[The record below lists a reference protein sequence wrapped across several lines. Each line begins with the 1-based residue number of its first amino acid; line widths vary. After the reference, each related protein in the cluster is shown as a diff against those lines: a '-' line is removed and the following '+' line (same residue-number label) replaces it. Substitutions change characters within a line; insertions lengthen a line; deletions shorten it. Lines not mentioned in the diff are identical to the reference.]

1 MHARA
6 AIENRRSICFLLII
20 RGNFVNRIVVP
31 DDYPSVFTGSA
42 AETRLREIGDADIH
56 TSNPQTSEEL
66 SQRVSGADGIINI
79 RAFCKFD
86 ADFFSNCGGLK
97 VLSIWGTGT
106 DHVDLGAAE
115 NAGVIVSNTP
125 GVAAVSVAE
134 HTLALMMAA
143 ARQIP
148 GNDSAMRA
156 GDWPRGQMTQLHG
169 KTLGLI
175 GLGAIGRQTARIAAG
190 VGMKLIAWTFHPD
203 DDFAAEVGLEF
214 VDLNTLYE
222 RADVV
227 SIHVRQ
233 SVDTIGMIGTEAFS
247 RMGPDTIL
255 VNTARGPVV
264 DEEALI
270 SALENGSLAAA
281 GLDVFDQEPLPPN
294 HPIGK
299 LKNVVL
305 SPHNAGITPE
315 VTEAGL
321 LMSVENIA
329 AALSGNPQNVVHSS

>member
-1 MHARA
+1 M
-6 AIENRRSICFLLII
+6 
-20 RGNFVNRIVVP
+20 NRIVVP
-31 DDYPSVFTGSA
+31 DDYPSVFIGSA
-42 AETRLREIGDADIH
+42 AEARLREIGDVEIH
-56 TSNPQTSEEL
+56 TSNPQTPEEL
-66 SQRVSGADGIINI
+66 LNRVSGVDGIINI

-86 ADFFSNCGGLK
+86 ADFFSNCSALK
-97 VLSIWGTGT
+97 ILSIWGTGT
-106 DHVDLGAAE
+106 DHVDLSAAK
-115 NAGVIVSNTP
+115 NANVIVSNTP

-148 GNDSAMRA
+148 GNDSSMRA
-156 GDWPRGQMTQLHG
+156 GEWPRGQMTQLNG

-190 VGMKLIAWTFHPD
+190 IGMKLIAWTFHPD
-203 DDFAAEVGLEF
+203 DDFAAKVGLEF

-227 SIHVRQ
+227 SLHVRQ
-233 SVDTIGMIGTEAFS
+233 SADTIGMIDAEAFS
-247 RMGPDTIL
+247 RMGPNTIL
-255 VNTARGPVV
+255 VNTARGPIL
-264 DEEALI
+264 EEKALI
-270 SALENGSLAAA
+270 SALTNGTLAAA

-294 HPIGK
+294 HPLGK

-329 AALSGNPQNVVHSS
+329 AALSGKPQNVVYSF

>member
-1 MHARA
+1 M
-6 AIENRRSICFLLII
+6 
-20 RGNFVNRIVVP
+20 NRIVVP
-31 DDYPSVFTGSA
+31 DDYPSVFIGSA
-42 AETRLREIGDADIH
+42 AEARLREIGDVEIH
-56 TSNPQTSEEL
+56 TSNPQTPEEL
-66 SQRVSGADGIINI
+66 LNRVSGVDGIINI

-86 ADFFSNCGGLK
+86 ADFFSNCSALK
-97 VLSIWGTGT
+97 ILSIWGTGT
-106 DHVDLGAAE
+106 DHVDLSAAK
-115 NAGVIVSNTP
+115 NANVIVSNTP

-148 GNDSAMRA
+148 GNDSSMRA
-156 GDWPRGQMTQLHG
+156 GEWPRGQMTQLNG

-175 GLGAIGRQTARIAAG
+175 GLGAIGQQTARIAAG
-190 VGMKLIAWTFHPD
+190 IGMKLIAWTFHPD
-203 DDFAAEVGLEF
+203 DDFAAKVGLEF

-227 SIHVRQ
+227 SVHVRQ
-233 SVDTIGMIGTEAFS
+233 SADTIGMIDAEAFS
-247 RMGPDTIL
+247 RMGPNTIL
-255 VNTARGPVV
+255 VNTARGPIL
-264 DEEALI
+264 DEKALI
-270 SALENGSLAAA
+270 SALTNGALAAA

-294 HPIGK
+294 HPLGK

-329 AALSGNPQNVVHSS
+329 TALSGKPQNVVYPS

>member
-1 MHARA
+1 M
-6 AIENRRSICFLLII
+6 
-20 RGNFVNRIVVP
+20 NRIVVP
-31 DDYPSVFTGSA
+31 DDYPSVFIGSA
-42 AETRLREIGDADIH
+42 AEARLREIGDVEIH
-56 TSNPQTSEEL
+56 TSNPQTPEEL
-66 SQRVSGADGIINI
+66 LNRVSGVDGIINI

-86 ADFFSNCGGLK
+86 ADFFSNCSALK
-97 VLSIWGTGT
+97 ILSIWGTGT
-106 DHVDLGAAE
+106 DHVDLSAAK
-115 NAGVIVSNTP
+115 NANVIVSNTP

-148 GNDSAMRA
+148 GNDSSMRA
-156 GDWPRGQMTQLHG
+156 GEWPRGQMTQLNG

-175 GLGAIGRQTARIAAG
+175 GLGAIGQQTARIAAG
-190 VGMKLIAWTFHPD
+190 IGMKLIAWTFHPN
-203 DDFAAEVGLEF
+203 DDFAAKVGLEF

-233 SVDTIGMIGTEAFS
+233 SAETIGMIDAEAFS
-247 RMGPDTIL
+247 RMGPNTIL
-255 VNTARGPVV
+255 VNTARGPIL
-264 DEEALI
+264 DEKALI
-270 SALENGSLAAA
+270 SALTNGTLAAA
-281 GLDVFDQEPLPPN
+281 GLDVFDQEPLPPD
-294 HPIGK
+294 HPLGK

-321 LMSVENIA
+321 LMSVENVT
-329 AALSGNPQNVVHSS
+329 AALSGNPQNVVYPS

>member
-1 MHARA
+1 M
-6 AIENRRSICFLLII
+6 
-20 RGNFVNRIVVP
+20 NRIVVP
-31 DDYPSVFTGSA
+31 DDYPSVFIGSA
-42 AETRLREIGDADIH
+42 AEARLREIGDVEIH
-56 TSNPQTSEEL
+56 TSNPQTPEEL
-66 SQRVSGADGIINI
+66 LNRVSGVDGIINI

-86 ADFFSNCGGLK
+86 ADFFSNCSALK
-97 VLSIWGTGT
+97 ILSIWGTGT
-106 DHVDLGAAE
+106 DHVDLSAAK
-115 NAGVIVSNTP
+115 NANVIVSNTP

-148 GNDSAMRA
+148 GNDSSMRA
-156 GDWPRGQMTQLHG
+156 GEWPRGQMTQLNG

-190 VGMKLIAWTFHPD
+190 IGMKLIAWTFHPD
-203 DDFAAEVGLEF
+203 DDFAAKVGLEF

-227 SIHVRQ
+227 SVHVRQ
-233 SVDTIGMIGTEAFS
+233 SADTFGMIDAEAFS
-247 RMGPDTIL
+247 RMGPNTIL
-255 VNTARGPVV
+255 VNTARGPIL
-264 DEEALI
+264 DEKALI
-270 SALENGSLAAA
+270 SALTNGTLAAA

-294 HPIGK
+294 HPLGK
-299 LKNVVL
+299 LENVVL

-321 LMSVENIA
+321 LMSVENVA
-329 AALSGNPQNVVHSS
+329 AALSGNPQNMVYPS

>member
-1 MHARA
+1 M
-6 AIENRRSICFLLII
+6 
-20 RGNFVNRIVVP
+20 NRIVVP
-31 DDYPSVFTGSA
+31 DDYPSVFIGSA
-42 AETRLREIGDADIH
+42 AEARLREIGDVEIH
-56 TSNPQTSEEL
+56 TSNPQTPEEL
-66 SQRVSGADGIINI
+66 LNRVSGVDGIINI

-86 ADFFSNCGGLK
+86 ADFFSNCSALK
-97 VLSIWGTGT
+97 ILSIWGTGT
-106 DHVDLGAAE
+106 DHVDLSAAK
-115 NAGVIVSNTP
+115 NANVIVSNTP

-148 GNDSAMRA
+148 GNDSSMRA
-156 GDWPRGQMTQLHG
+156 GEWPRGQMTQLNG

-175 GLGAIGRQTARIAAG
+175 GLGAIGQQTARIAAG
-190 VGMKLIAWTFHPD
+190 IGMKLIAWTFHPD
-203 DDFAAEVGLEF
+203 DDFAAKVGLEF

-233 SVDTIGMIGTEAFS
+233 SAETIGMIDAEAFS
-247 RMGPDTIL
+247 RMGPNTIL
-255 VNTARGPVV
+255 VNTARGPIL
-264 DEEALI
+264 DEKALI
-270 SALENGSLAAA
+270 SALTNGTLAAA
-281 GLDVFDQEPLPPN
+281 GLDVFDQEPLPPD
-294 HPIGK
+294 HPLGK

-321 LMSVENIA
+321 LMSVENVT
-329 AALSGNPQNVVHSS
+329 AALSGNPQNVVYPS

>member
-1 MHARA
+1 M
-6 AIENRRSICFLLII
+6 
-20 RGNFVNRIVVP
+20 NRIVVP
-31 DDYPSVFTGSA
+31 DDYPSVFIGSA
-42 AETRLREIGDADIH
+42 AETRLREIGDVEIH
-56 TSNPQTSEEL
+56 TSNPQTPEEL
-66 SQRVSGADGIINI
+66 LNRVSGVDGIINI

-86 ADFFSNCGGLK
+86 ADFFSNCSALK
-97 VLSIWGTGT
+97 ILSIWGTGT
-106 DHVDLGAAE
+106 DHVDLSAAK
-115 NAGVIVSNTP
+115 NANVIVSNTP

-148 GNDSAMRA
+148 GNDSSMRA
-156 GDWPRGQMTQLHG
+156 GEWPRGQMTQLNG

-175 GLGAIGRQTARIAAG
+175 GLGAIGQQTARIAAG
-190 VGMKLIAWTFHPD
+190 IGMKLIAWTFHPD
-203 DDFAAEVGLEF
+203 DDFAAKVGLEF

-233 SVDTIGMIGTEAFS
+233 SADTIGMIDAEAFS
-247 RMGPDTIL
+247 RMGPNTIL
-255 VNTARGPVV
+255 VNTARGPIL
-264 DEEALI
+264 DEKALI
-270 SALENGSLAAA
+270 SALTNGTLAAA
-281 GLDVFDQEPLPPN
+281 GLDVFDKEPLPPN
-294 HPIGK
+294 HPLGK

-329 AALSGNPQNVVHSS
+329 AALSGKPQNVVYSF

>member
-1 MHARA
+1 M
-6 AIENRRSICFLLII
+6 
-20 RGNFVNRIVVP
+20 NRIVVP
-31 DDYPSVFTGSA
+31 DDYPSVFIGSA
-42 AETRLREIGDADIH
+42 AEARLREIGDVEIH
-56 TSNPQTSEEL
+56 TSNPQTPEEL
-66 SQRVSGADGIINI
+66 LNRVSGVDGIINI

-86 ADFFSNCGGLK
+86 ADFFSNCSALK
-97 VLSIWGTGT
+97 ILSIWGTGT
-106 DHVDLGAAE
+106 DHVDLSAAK
-115 NAGVIVSNTP
+115 NANVIVSNTP

-148 GNDSAMRA
+148 GNDSSMRA
-156 GDWPRGQMTQLHG
+156 GEWPRGQMTQLNG

-175 GLGAIGRQTARIAAG
+175 GLGAIGQQTARIAAG
-190 VGMKLIAWTFHPD
+190 IGMKLIAWTFHPD
-203 DDFAAEVGLEF
+203 DDFAAKVGLEF

-233 SVDTIGMIGTEAFS
+233 SADTIGMIDAEAFS
-247 RMGPDTIL
+247 RMGPNTIL
-255 VNTARGPVV
+255 VNTARGAIL
-264 DEEALI
+264 DEKALI
-270 SALENGSLAAA
+270 SALTNGTLAAA

-294 HPIGK
+294 HPLGK
-299 LKNVVL
+299 LENVVL

-321 LMSVENIA
+321 LMSVENVT
-329 AALSGNPQNVVHSS
+329 AALSGNPQNVVYPS

>member
-1 MHARA
+1 M
-6 AIENRRSICFLLII
+6 
-20 RGNFVNRIVVP
+20 NRIVVP

-42 AETRLREIGDADIH
+42 AEARLREIGHVEIF
-56 TSNPQTSEEL
+56 TSNPQTAEEL
-66 SQRVSGADGIINI
+66 LNRVSGADGIINI

-86 ADFFSNCGGLK
+86 AEFFSNSNGLK

-106 DHVDLGAAE
+106 DHVDLVAAE
-115 NAGVIVSNTP
+115 TAGVIVSNTP

-148 GNDSAMRA
+148 ENDSAMRT
-156 GDWPRGQMTQLHG
+156 GEWPRGQMKQLNG

-190 VGMKLIAWTFHPD
+190 IGMKLIAWTFHPD
-203 DDFAAEVGLEF
+203 DDFAAEVGLDF

-222 RADVV
+222 QADVV

-233 SVDTIGMIGTEAFS
+233 SSDTIGMIGAEAFS
-247 RMGPDTIL
+247 RMGPNTIL
-255 VNTARGPVV
+255 VNTARGPIV
-264 DEEALI
+264 DEDALI
-270 SALENGSLAAA
+270 VALENGALAAA
-281 GLDVFDQEPLPPN
+281 GLDVFDQEPLPA
-294 HPIGK
+294 HHALGK

-321 LMSVENIA
+321 LMSVENVA
-329 AALSGNPQNVVHSS
+329 TALSGSPQNVVHPS

>member
-1 MHARA
+1 M
-6 AIENRRSICFLLII
+6 
-20 RGNFVNRIVVP
+20 NRIVVP
-31 DDYPSVFTGSA
+31 DDYPSVFIGSA
-42 AETRLREIGDADIH
+42 AEARLREIGDVEIH
-56 TSNPQTSEEL
+56 TSNPQTPEEL
-66 SQRVSGADGIINI
+66 LNRVSGVDGIINI

-86 ADFFSNCGGLK
+86 ADFFSNCSALK
-97 VLSIWGTGT
+97 ILSIWGTGT
-106 DHVDLGAAE
+106 DHVDLSAAK
-115 NAGVIVSNTP
+115 NANVIVSNTP

-148 GNDSAMRA
+148 GNDSSMRA
-156 GDWPRGQMTQLHG
+156 GEWPRGQMTQLNG

-190 VGMKLIAWTFHPD
+190 IGMKLIAWTFHPD
-203 DDFAAEVGLEF
+203 DDFAAKVGLEF

-227 SIHVRQ
+227 SVHVRQ
-233 SVDTIGMIGTEAFS
+233 SADTIGMIDAEAFS
-247 RMGPDTIL
+247 RMGANTIL
-255 VNTARGPVV
+255 VNTARGPIL
-264 DEEALI
+264 DEKALI
-270 SALENGSLAAA
+270 SALTNGTLAAA

-294 HPIGK
+294 HPLGK

-329 AALSGNPQNVVHSS
+329 AALSGKPQNVVYPS

>member
-1 MHARA
+1 M
-6 AIENRRSICFLLII
+6 
-20 RGNFVNRIVVP
+20 NRIVVP
-31 DDYPSVFTGSA
+31 DDYPSVFIGSA
-42 AETRLREIGDADIH
+42 AEARLREIGDVEIH
-56 TSNPQTSEEL
+56 TSNPQTPEEL
-66 SQRVSGADGIINI
+66 LNRVSGVDGIINI

-86 ADFFSNCGGLK
+86 ADFFSNCSALK
-97 VLSIWGTGT
+97 ILSIWGTGT
-106 DHVDLGAAE
+106 DHVDLSAAK
-115 NAGVIVSNTP
+115 NANVIVSNTP

-148 GNDSAMRA
+148 GNDSSMRA
-156 GDWPRGQMTQLHG
+156 GEWPRGQMTQLNG

-190 VGMKLIAWTFHPD
+190 IGMKLIAWTFHPD
-203 DDFAAEVGLEF
+203 DDFAAKVGLEF

-227 SIHVRQ
+227 SVHVRQ
-233 SVDTIGMIGTEAFS
+233 SADTIGMIDAEAFS
-247 RMGPDTIL
+247 RMGQNTIL
-255 VNTARGPVV
+255 VNTARGPIL
-264 DEEALI
+264 DEKALI
-270 SALENGSLAAA
+270 SALTNGTLAAA
-281 GLDVFDQEPLPPN
+281 GLDVFDKEPLPPN
-294 HPIGK
+294 HPLGK

-321 LMSVENIA
+321 LMSVENVA
-329 AALSGNPQNVVHSS
+329 AALSGKPQNVVYPS

>member
-1 MHARA
+1 MK
-6 AIENRRSICFLLII
+6 
-20 RGNFVNRIVVP
+20 RIVLP
-31 DDYPSVFTGSA
+31 DDYPSVFLGSA
-42 AETRLREIGDADIH
+42 AEVRLREIGVPEIH
-56 TSNPQTSEEL
+56 TSNPRTSEEL
-66 SQRVSGADGIINI
+66 RRRVSGADGIINI

-86 ADFFSNCGGLK
+86 ADFFANCGGLK
-97 VLSIWGTGT
+97 ILSIWGTGT
-106 DHVDLGAAE
+106 DHVDLNAAE

-125 GVAAVSVAE
+125 GVAAASVAE

-156 GDWPRGQMTQLHG
+156 GEWPRGQMTQLNG

-190 VGMKLIAWTFHPD
+190 IGMKRIAWTFHPD
-203 DDFAAEVGLEF
+203 DDFAAEMGLKF
-214 VDLNTLYE
+214 VDLNSLYE
-222 RADVV
+222 QSDVV

-233 SVDTIGMIGTEAFS
+233 SADTIGMVDAEAFS
-247 RMGPDTIL
+247 RMGPHTIL
-255 VNTARGPVV
+255 VNTARGPIV

-270 SALENGSLAAA
+270 SALENGALAAA
-281 GLDVFDQEPLPPN
+281 GLDVFDQEPLPQN
-294 HPIGK
+294 HPLGK

-321 LMSVENIA
+321 LMSVENVA
-329 AALSGNPQNVVHSS
+329 AALTGNPQNVVRSS

>member
-1 MHARA
+1 M
-6 AIENRRSICFLLII
+6 
-20 RGNFVNRIVVP
+20 NRIVVP
-31 DDYPSVFTGSA
+31 DDYPSVFIGSA
-42 AETRLREIGDADIH
+42 AEARLREIGDVEIH
-56 TSNPQTSEEL
+56 TSNPQTPEEL
-66 SQRVSGADGIINI
+66 LNRVSGVDGIINI

-86 ADFFSNCGGLK
+86 ADFFSNCSALK
-97 VLSIWGTGT
+97 ILSIWGTGT
-106 DHVDLGAAE
+106 DHVDLSAAK
-115 NAGVIVSNTP
+115 NANVIVSNTP

-148 GNDSAMRA
+148 GNDSSMRA
-156 GDWPRGQMTQLHG
+156 GEWPRGQMTQLNG

-190 VGMKLIAWTFHPD
+190 IGMNIIAWTFHPD
-203 DDFAAEVGLEF
+203 DDFAAKVGLEF

-227 SIHVRQ
+227 SVHVRQ
-233 SVDTIGMIGTEAFS
+233 SADTIGMIDAEAFS
-247 RMGPDTIL
+247 RMGPNTIL
-255 VNTARGPVV
+255 VNTARGPIL
-264 DEEALI
+264 DEKALI
-270 SALENGSLAAA
+270 SALENGTLAAA

-294 HPIGK
+294 HPLGK
-299 LKNVVL
+299 LENVVL

-321 LMSVENIA
+321 LMSVENVA
-329 AALSGNPQNVVHSS
+329 AALSGNPQNMVYPS

>member
-1 MHARA
+1 M
-6 AIENRRSICFLLII
+6 
-20 RGNFVNRIVVP
+20 NRIVVP
-31 DDYPSVFTGSA
+31 DDYPSVFIGSA
-42 AETRLREIGDADIH
+42 AEARLREIGDVEIH
-56 TSNPQTSEEL
+56 TSNPQTPEEL
-66 SQRVSGADGIINI
+66 LNRVSGVDGIINI

-86 ADFFSNCGGLK
+86 ADFFSNCSALK
-97 VLSIWGTGT
+97 ILSIWGTGT
-106 DHVDLGAAE
+106 DHVDLSAAK
-115 NAGVIVSNTP
+115 NANVIVSNTP

-148 GNDSAMRA
+148 GNDSSMRA
-156 GDWPRGQMTQLHG
+156 GEWPRGQMTQLNG

-175 GLGAIGRQTARIAAG
+175 GLGAIGQQTARIAAG
-190 VGMKLIAWTFHPD
+190 IGMKLIAWTFHPD
-203 DDFAAEVGLEF
+203 DDFAAKVGLEF

-233 SVDTIGMIGTEAFS
+233 SAETIGMIDAEAFS
-247 RMGPDTIL
+247 RMGPNTIL
-255 VNTARGPVV
+255 VNTARGPIL
-264 DEEALI
+264 DEKALI
-270 SALENGSLAAA
+270 SALENGTLAAA
-281 GLDVFDQEPLPPN
+281 GLDVFDQEPLPPD
-294 HPIGK
+294 HPLGK

-321 LMSVENIA
+321 LMSVENVA
-329 AALSGNPQNVVHSS
+329 AALSGNPQNMVYPS

>member
-1 MHARA
+1 M
-6 AIENRRSICFLLII
+6 
-20 RGNFVNRIVVP
+20 NRIVVP
-31 DDYPSVFTGSA
+31 DDYPSVFIGSA
-42 AETRLREIGDADIH
+42 AEARLREIGDVEIH
-56 TSNPQTSEEL
+56 TSNPQTPEEL
-66 SQRVSGADGIINI
+66 LNRVSGVDGIINI

-86 ADFFSNCGGLK
+86 ADFFSNCSALK
-97 VLSIWGTGT
+97 ILSIWGTGT
-106 DHVDLGAAE
+106 DHVDLSAAK
-115 NAGVIVSNTP
+115 NANVIVSNTP

-148 GNDSAMRA
+148 RNDSSMRA
-156 GDWPRGQMTQLHG
+156 GEWPRGQMTQLNG

-175 GLGAIGRQTARIAAG
+175 GLGTIGQQTARIAAG
-190 VGMKLIAWTFHPD
+190 IGMKLIAWTFHPD
-203 DDFAAEVGLEF
+203 DDFAAKVGLEF

-227 SIHVRQ
+227 SLHVRQ
-233 SVDTIGMIGTEAFS
+233 SADTIGMIDAEAFS
-247 RMGPDTIL
+247 RMGPNTIL
-255 VNTARGPVV
+255 VNTARGPIV

-270 SALENGSLAAA
+270 SALENGTLAAA
-281 GLDVFDQEPLPPN
+281 GLDVFDKEPLPPN
-294 HPIGK
+294 HPLGK

-321 LMSVENIA
+321 LMSVENVA
-329 AALSGNPQNVVHSS
+329 AALSGKPQNMVYPS

>member
-6 AIENRRSICFLLII
+6 VHENRRSTRFLVIK
-20 RGNFVNRIVVP
+20 RGYFVNRIAVP
-31 DDYPSVFTGSA
+31 DDYPSVFMGST
-42 AETRLREIGDADIH
+42 AETRLREIGDAEIH

-66 SQRVSGADGIINI
+66 LKRVSGADGIINI

-86 ADFFSNCGGLK
+86 ADFFSNCSDLK

-106 DHVDLGAAE
+106 DHVDLKAAE

-143 ARQIP
+143 ARQIL

-156 GDWPRGQMTQLHG
+156 GEWPRGQMTQLNG

-175 GLGAIGRQTARIAAG
+175 GLGAIGRQTARIATG
-190 VGMKLIAWTFHPD
+190 IGMKLIAWTFHPD
-203 DDFAAEVGLEF
+203 NDFADEVGLEF
-214 VDLNTLYE
+214 VDLNILYD

-233 SVDTIGMIGTEAFS
+233 SADTIGMVGAEAFS
-247 RMGPDTIL
+247 QMGPNTIL
-255 VNTARGPVV
+255 VNTARGPIV
-264 DEEALI
+264 DEAALI
-270 SALENGSLAAA
+270 SALEDGALAAA

-294 HPIGK
+294 HPLGK
-299 LKNVVL
+299 LNNVVL

-329 AALSGNPQNVVHSS
+329 AVLSGNPQNVVHPS

>member
-1 MHARA
+1 M
-6 AIENRRSICFLLII
+6 
-20 RGNFVNRIVVP
+20 NRIVVP
-31 DDYPSVFTGSA
+31 DDYPSVFIGSA
-42 AETRLREIGDADIH
+42 AEARLREIGDVEIH
-56 TSNPQTSEEL
+56 TSNPQTPEEL
-66 SQRVSGADGIINI
+66 LNRVSGVDGIINI

-86 ADFFSNCGGLK
+86 ADFFSNCSALK
-97 VLSIWGTGT
+97 ILSIWGTGT
-106 DHVDLGAAE
+106 DHVDLSAAK
-115 NAGVIVSNTP
+115 NANVIVSNTP

-148 GNDSAMRA
+148 GNDSSMRA
-156 GDWPRGQMTQLHG
+156 GEWPRGQMTQLNG

-190 VGMKLIAWTFHPD
+190 IGMNIIAWTFHPD
-203 DDFAAEVGLEF
+203 DDFAAKVGLEF

-227 SIHVRQ
+227 SVHVRQ
-233 SVDTIGMIGTEAFS
+233 SADTIGMIDAEAFS
-247 RMGPDTIL
+247 RMGPNTIL
-255 VNTARGPVV
+255 VNTARGPIL
-264 DEEALI
+264 DEKALI
-270 SALENGSLAAA
+270 SALTNGTLAAA

-294 HPIGK
+294 HPLGK
-299 LKNVVL
+299 LENVVL

-321 LMSVENIA
+321 LMSVENVA
-329 AALSGNPQNVVHSS
+329 AALSGNPQNMVYPS

>member
-1 MHARA
+1 M
-6 AIENRRSICFLLII
+6 
-20 RGNFVNRIVVP
+20 NRIVVP
-31 DDYPSVFTGSA
+31 DDYPSVFIGSA
-42 AETRLREIGDADIH
+42 AEARLREIGDVEIH
-56 TSNPQTSEEL
+56 TSNPQTPEEL
-66 SQRVSGADGIINI
+66 LNRVSGVDGIINI

-86 ADFFSNCGGLK
+86 ADFFSNCSALK
-97 VLSIWGTGT
+97 ILSIWGTGT
-106 DHVDLGAAE
+106 DHVDLSAAK
-115 NAGVIVSNTP
+115 NANVIVSNTP

-148 GNDSAMRA
+148 GNDSSMRA
-156 GDWPRGQMTQLHG
+156 GEWPRGQMTQLNG

-190 VGMKLIAWTFHPD
+190 IGMKLIAWTFHPD
-203 DDFAAEVGLEF
+203 DDFAAKVGLEF

-227 SIHVRQ
+227 SVHVRQ
-233 SVDTIGMIGTEAFS
+233 SADTIGMIDAEAFS
-247 RMGPDTIL
+247 RMGPNTIL
-255 VNTARGPVV
+255 VNTARGPIL
-264 DEEALI
+264 DEKALI
-270 SALENGSLAAA
+270 SALTNGTLAAA
-281 GLDVFDQEPLPPN
+281 GLDVFDKEPLPPN
-294 HPIGK
+294 HPLGK

-321 LMSVENIA
+321 LMSVENVA
-329 AALSGNPQNVVHSS
+329 AALSGKPQNVVYPS

>member
-1 MHARA
+1 M
-6 AIENRRSICFLLII
+6 
-20 RGNFVNRIVVP
+20 NRIVVP
-31 DDYPSVFTGSA
+31 DDYPSVFIGSA
-42 AETRLREIGDADIH
+42 AEARLREIGDVEIH
-56 TSNPQTSEEL
+56 TSNPQTPEEL
-66 SQRVSGADGIINI
+66 LNRVSGVDGIINI

-86 ADFFSNCGGLK
+86 ADFFSNCSALK
-97 VLSIWGTGT
+97 ILSIWGTGT
-106 DHVDLGAAE
+106 DHVDLSAAK
-115 NAGVIVSNTP
+115 NANVIVSNTP

-148 GNDSAMRA
+148 GNDSSMRA
-156 GDWPRGQMTQLHG
+156 GEWPRGEMTQLNG

-175 GLGAIGRQTARIAAG
+175 GLGAIGQQTARIAAG
-190 VGMKLIAWTFHPD
+190 IGMKLIAWTFHPD
-203 DDFAAEVGLEF
+203 DDFAAKVGLEF

-227 SIHVRQ
+227 SVHVRQ
-233 SVDTIGMIGTEAFS
+233 SADTIGMLDAEAFS
-247 RMGPDTIL
+247 RMGPNTIL
-255 VNTARGPVV
+255 VNTARGPIV

-270 SALENGSLAAA
+270 SALENGTLAAA
-281 GLDVFDQEPLPPN
+281 GLDVFDKEPLPPN
-294 HPIGK
+294 HPLGK

-329 AALSGNPQNVVHSS
+329 AALSGKPQNVVYSF